1 MAKAP
6 SGDKG
11 ISHGDKNYT
20 EQREEKYYLK
30 KLLSHTLVVGSHQR
44 CPKQVSSIL
53 RVINRVVVVT

>member
-30 KLLSHTLVVGSHQR
+30 KLRVTPGWWGVIKDVPSKLVAS
-44 CPKQVSSIL
+44 
-53 RVINRVVVVT
+53 